1 MCNGVR
7 IMKIKLRD
15 DELGLVQVIHNGVE
29 LEFAYEYD
37 KVDQTRRI
45 TELSALRANHFGIL
59 NRLELTLNGCE
70 EYLDDE
76 QEEETAKKY
85 DVYFKDVS
93 KLDEVDVY
101 QVHSLFNVIDASGCL
116 HHASKKILLPG
127 VRTGGK
133 ERYKDIEEA
142 RDTLNRWLEIN
153 K

>member
-1 MCNGVR
+1 MIIKYKNNG
-7 IMKIKLRD
+7 
-15 DELGLVQVIHNGVE
+15 LGLCRVSHNGVE
-29 LEFAYEYD
+29 VEFDYEYINNRWTLTEGSA
-37 KVDQTRRI
+37 VRAAHIGTWNRI
-45 TELSALRANHFGIL
+45 ED
-59 NRLELTLNGCE
+59 TLNGST
-70 EYLDDE
+70 EYLEDE
-76 QEEETAKKY
+76 QQEETAKKY

-93 KLDEVDVY
+93 ELNEVDVY
-101 QVHSLFNVIDASGCL
+101 QVHHLFNVLDASGCL

>member
-1 MCNGVR
+1 MIIKYKNNG
-7 IMKIKLRD
+7 
-15 DELGLVQVIHNGVE
+15 LGLCRVEHNGVE
-29 LEFAYEYD
+29 VEFNYEYV
-37 KVDQTRRI
+37 KNRWTL
-45 TELSALRANHFGIL
+45 TESSAVRASHIGIW
-59 NRLELTLNGCE
+59 NRLEDTLNGST
-70 EYLDDE
+70 EYLEDE
-76 QEEETAKKY
+76 QQEAKEKKY
-85 DVYFKDVS
+85 DIYFKDVS